1 MITPFE
7 TVRDALQSRGYRI
20 TGSGSNLKAQCPA
33 HEDDNPSL
41 SVSERKD
48 GGVLLKCHAGCGTPD
63 VVSSLGLTMR
73 DLFAEEYRYE
83 DATGK
88 PVRTVHRTYDSDG
101 RKQFRQDGITGQPT
115 LYRLPQVLAAV
126 AAGETVYLVEGEK
139 DVHSL
144 ESLGVTSTTAPM
156 GASNFNRVDASPLE
170 GARVVAI
177 VDNDDA
183 GTKWAHQVAEKLKGI
198 ASVEFLHAPMGKDAS
213 DHIAI
218 GGLIADLAPWDFPT
232 PDGDRLLTEVRDWF
246 GRYLKTVTPSDLDL
260 LTLWAVHTHVAFEC
274 FMTPRLLIDS
284 PVPGSGKTTCLEHL
298 SRLAM
303 NPVQM
308 ASVSSPAM
316 LTRMLEAGP
325 RTLLIDEADRSLS
338 KDKDGVGDLLAV
350 LNSGYKRGAK
360 RPVLVPDGS
369 NGWIAREMSTFAPV
383 AMAGNN
389 PQLPEDTRQRAIR
402 VLLLPDH
409 EGSVEESDWELIED
423 DAADLGARI
432 AAWAEENRDA
442 IRETRPPMPD
452 GIKGRLRE
460 KWHPLKRVAVIAGGR
475 WADVVD
481 ALALH
486 DLDQA
491 QMDQDDGMITK
502 RPHVLLLEHLAEV
515 WPQGETFAATAD
527 LVPALIS
534 SHPETWG
541 SESPYG
547 KALTP
552 QRFGRM
558 LATSYKVNSQ
568 RQPDRD
574 RERGYS
580 LNTLGTVWRSM
591 GVTPPLGT
599 GQIGQTGQTGRD
611 SSGSSTSSGPSGS
624 RERGRACRDC
634 GQPLDR
640 ISIAEGH
647 NACPNCACT
656 CSRCNPVPAKKAP
669 RPMPEVDSWYDK

>member
-338 KDKDGVGDLLAV
+338 KDKDGIGDLLAV
-350 LNSGYKRGAK
+350 LNSGYKRGAT

-369 NGWIAREMSTFAPV
+369 NGWVAREMSTFAPV

-389 PQLPEDTRQRAIR
+389 PQLPEDTRSRTIR

-409 EGSVEESDWELIED
+409 EGLVEESDWELIED

-442 IRETRPPMPD
+442 IREIRPPMPD
-452 GIKGRLRE
+452 GIKGRFRE
-460 KWHPLKRVAVIAGGR
+460 KWQPLKRVAAIAGGH
-475 WADVVD
+475 WAGVVD
-481 ALALH
+481 ALAVH
-486 DLDQA
+486 DREQVE
-491 QMDQDDGMITK
+491 MDRDDGMIAK
-502 RPHVLLLEHLAEV
+502 RPHVALLEHLAEI
-515 WPQGETFAATAD
+515 WPTGATFVPTVTLVNDLIATYPHIWGKDSAYTKD
-527 LVPALIS
+527 LTV
-534 SHPETWG
+534 
-541 SESPYG
+541 
-547 KALTP
+547 

-558 LATSYKVNSQ
+558 MATAYKVNSWQ
-568 RQPDRD
+568 RPDGN
-574 RERGYS
+574 RERGYTVAS
-580 LNTLGTVWRSM
+580 LGPVWKSMGITPPSGTVQTVRTIPTVPLPHGSDASN
-591 GVTPPLGT
+591 TPN
-599 GQIGQTGQTGRD
+599 
-611 SSGSSTSSGPSGS
+611 GSNETP
-624 RERGRACRDC
+624 CRDC
-634 GQPLDR
+634 GQPLHR
-640 ISIAEGH
+640 ISTDEGH
-647 NACPNCACT
+647 NACPGCECT
-656 CSRCNPVPAKKAP
+656 CSRCEPAKTP
-669 RPMPEVDSWYDK
+669 RPEADSWYDK